1 MFQRIMQLVLFPL
14 SMILMAGCT
23 TPDSGSSAT
32 NSFHLSQQSNTTQ
45 VRDLAVGDSVE
56 VSVEVDGIMEVSAY
70 PSEINGRGMVTL
82 PLVGDVKVG
91 GMTVPEARGTIANT
105 YGAYYVS
112 PPVVMLKLVG
122 DLEGGEWGF
131 VTVLGRVNKPGR
143 VPLSSP
149 EGVNLSVAIQLAEG
163 FALSAKTSDIR
174 VTRKDELGMQTRV
187 SVDFS
192 KIGKTGDADAD
203 VMLIEG
209 DVIYVPE
216 RIF

>member
-1 MFQRIMQLVLFPL
+1 MFQWIRQFIFCSTFML
-14 SMILMAGCT
+14 LMAGCT
-23 TPDSGSSAT
+23 TTGSGSSAT
-32 NSFHLSQQSNTTQ
+32 NSFMLSQQNNTSQ
-45 VRDLAVGDSVE
+45 IRDLAVGDSVE
-56 VSVEVDGIMEVSAY
+56 VSVEVDGLMEVSAF

-82 PLVGDVKVG
+82 PLVGDVIVG
-91 GMTVPEARGTIANT
+91 GMMVPEARGAIAKS
-105 YGAYYVS
+105 YGVYYVS

-131 VTVLGRVNKPGR
+131 VTVLGRVNQPGR

-149 EGVNLSVAIQLAEG
+149 EGINLSVAIQLAEG

-174 VTRKDELGMQTRV
+174 VTRKDALGMQTRV

-192 KIGKTGDADAD
+192 EIGKSGNADAD
-203 VMLIEG
+203 VLLIEG